1 MARSASRR
9 RARPMRPRLALL
21 VGLTPMMTRALE
33 GPLALRMD
41 VAAVAFPGDAFE
53 AAAAEL
59 QPCLVVVDVTYL
71 DEARVRPLMIDR
83 FSRKGPVLVF
93 VSESGRAWSDD
104 LDSGCSGP
112 METFTVAAP
121 AGAGGATGADAGVG
135 SPGLTGGRGE
145 VFSPHASAKP
155 RIAS

>member
-1 MARSASRR
+1 MARSAPRR
-9 RARPMRPRLALL
+9 RLRSTRPRLALL
-21 VGLTPMMTRALE
+21 VGLTPMMMRALE
-33 GPLALRMD
+33 GPLSLRMD

-53 AAAAEL
+53 AAASEL

-93 VSESGRAWSDD
+93 ASEGGNAWSDD

-112 METFTVAAP
+112 MEAFTVAALLALVARP
-121 AGAGGATGADAGVG
+121 A
-135 SPGLTGGRGE
+135 LTL
-145 VFSPHASAKP
+145 VSAHP
-155 RIAS
+155 A

>member
-1 MARSASRR
+1 MARSAPRR
-9 RARPMRPRLALL
+9 RVRSMRPRLALL
-21 VGLTPMMTRALE
+21 VGLTPMMTRRWRGRWPCAWTW
-33 GPLALRMD
+33 RRC
-41 VAAVAFPGDAFE
+41 AFPGDAFE

-104 LDSGCSGP
+104 LESGCSGP
-112 METFTVAAP
+112 METFTVAALLALVARP
-121 AGAGGATGADAGVG
+121 A
-135 SPGLTGGRGE
+135 LTL
-145 VFSPHASAKP
+145 VSAHP
-155 RIAS
+155 A